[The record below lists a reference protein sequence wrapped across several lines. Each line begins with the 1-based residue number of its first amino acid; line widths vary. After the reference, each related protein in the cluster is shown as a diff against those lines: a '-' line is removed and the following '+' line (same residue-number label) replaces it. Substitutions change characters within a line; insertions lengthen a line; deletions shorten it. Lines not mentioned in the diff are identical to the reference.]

1 MEPVTHFLF
10 GAAMGRAGLNRKTA
24 LATATLTLAAEAPDL
39 DVLSRFGGSA
49 FGLNHHRG
57 FTHSFLGVPL
67 VAAVVVAFIYLLWRL
82 RGRKTRNPNLPP
94 RWGLLFAYA
103 CLAGLSHILL
113 DYTTAYGVR
122 PFWPFSERWI
132 SWDIVFIVEPVL
144 LVVLTLGLITPAL
157 FSLIN
162 EEIGARGKGKPAG
175 RLAATIALVAVAAYW
190 GLRDYEHR
198 RAIAALQ
205 ARSYQGADAIRVSA
219 YPYWVNPFRWYGV
232 VETPNFFATMDVDS
246 LNFNS
251 MSPEVDPEGQMQI
264 QYKPEET
271 SITLAAK
278 KTYLGRVYLS
288 WAQYPVT
295 ETEELA
301 NHTSE
306 NARATYVVR
315 FRDLRYDY
323 PGHDARATLGAR
335 VVLTRDLQVIDE
347 RFGMRCPQT
356 RSKVC
361 VGTAALGRPSRAQL
375 GTLTKRIARHPYF
388 SLFP

>member
-24 LATATLTLAAEAPDL
+24 LATATLTLAAEAADL

-67 VAAVVVAFIYLLWRL
+67 VAAVVVAFIYLLWRA

-94 RWGLLFAYA
+94 RWGLLFGYA

-122 PFWPFSERWI
+122 PFWPFYERWI

-144 LVVLTLGLITPAL
+144 LVVLTLGLIVPAL

-162 EEIGARGKGKPAG
+162 EEIGARSKNGMPKG
-175 RLAATIALVAVAAYW
+175 RLAATVALVAVVAYW

-198 RAIAALQ
+198 RAVAALQ
-205 ARSYQGADAIRVSA
+205 ARTYRGADAIRVSA

-232 VETPNFFATMDVDS
+232 VETTNFFATMDVDS

-251 MSPEVDPEGQMQI
+251 VSPEVDPEAQMQI
-264 QYKPEET
+264 RYKPEET
-271 SITLAAK
+271 AITLAAK

-288 WAQYPVT
+288 WAQYPLT
-295 ETEELA
+295 ETEELTNDPVA
-301 NHTSE
+301 NG
-306 NARATYVVR
+306 RAAYAVR

-323 PGHDARATLGAR
+323 PGRNARDTLGA
-335 VVLTRDLQVIDE
+335 VVLLTRDLQVVEE
-347 RFGMRCPQT
+347 RFGM
-356 RSKVC
+356 
-361 VGTAALGRPSRAQL
+361 GSRGA
-375 GTLTKRIARHPYF
+375 K
-388 SLFP
+388 